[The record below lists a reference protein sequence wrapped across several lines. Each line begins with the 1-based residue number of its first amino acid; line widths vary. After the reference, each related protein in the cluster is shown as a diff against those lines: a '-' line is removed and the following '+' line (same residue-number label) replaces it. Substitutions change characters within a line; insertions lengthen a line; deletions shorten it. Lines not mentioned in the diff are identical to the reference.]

1 MLRGI
6 CVLAFVMATGTIG
19 YMLIEGWSAYEA
31 LYMTVITIATVGFTE
46 LHPLSETG
54 RIFTIVLIF
63 GGVGGAAYT
72 LSASR
77 HNAELLPD

>member
-1 MLRGI
+1 MNLPPRMLRGI
-6 CVLAFVMATGTIG
+6 CVLAFVMAIGTI
-19 YMLIEGWSAYEA
+19 
-31 LYMTVITIATVGFTE
+31 GFTE

>member
-6 CVLAFVMATGTIG
+6 CVLAFVMAVGTIG

-72 LSASR
+72 LSAS
-77 HNAELLPD
+77 NTNNELLPD

>member
-1 MLRGI
+1 
-6 CVLAFVMATGTIG
+6 MAAGTVG

-31 LYMTVITIATVGFTE
+31 LYMTVITIATVGFTK

-63 GGVGGAAYT
+63 GSVGGAAYT

-77 HNAELLPD
+77 HNAESLPD